1 MANSRDKSTGSGP
14 KATSAGPK
22 RGGTAK
28 GAAAEPAGRPHL
40 RAVEPAGEPS
50 DVTEGAESAAKGEG
64 AQDGRFRR
72 GDLLEAVCARSPM
85 KRSDAKVL
93 LELVLDELGQAI
105 ERRDELILPPLGK
118 LSVKR
123 RKPEGGGADVLTL
136 KLRRGGAAGAAKG
149 DESPLADP
157 DEDG

>member
-1 MANSRDKSTGSGP
+1 MANSRDKTTGSG
-14 KATSAGPK
+14 S
-22 RGGTAK
+22 TAK
-28 GAAAEPAGRPHL
+28 PKGTRVAKPSTKAATARTARPHL
-40 RAVEPAGEPS
+40 RAVEPGEELPAS
-50 DVTEGAESAAKGEG
+50 QEGAEAPAQEES

-72 GDLLEAVCARSPM
+72 GDLLEAVSARSAL
-85 KRSDAKVL
+85 KRSDVK
-93 LELVLDELGQAI
+93 LVLDLVLEELGQAI

-136 KLRRGGAAGAAKG
+136 KLRRGGPAAAKA

-157 DEDG
+157 GEDG

>member
-14 KATSAGPK
+14 KATPAGPK
-22 RGGTAK
+22 RRSAAK
-28 GAAAEPAGRPHL
+28 GGAPAAAGRPHL
-40 RAVEPAGEPS
+40 RAVKPVSEAPA
-50 DVTEGAESAAKGEG
+50 VTEGADSVAEGEG

-72 GDLLEAVCARSPM
+72 SDLLEAVCARSPM

-123 RKPEGGGADVLTL
+123 RKPEGGAADVLTL
-136 KLRRGGAAGAAKG
+136 KLRRGGPAGAARG